1 MNVDLIYFGKLVLG
15 ENNKFTLDFSDEEF
29 IQKIKFDKKNDYYM
43 ASLDC
48 NLILKEDIK
57 KDKKKINQRTF

>member
-1 MNVDLIYFGKLVLG
+1 
-15 ENNKFTLDFSDEEF
+15 
-29 IQKIKFDKKNDYYM
+29 M

-57 KDKKKINQRTF
+57 KDKKKINQRTFWKK